1 MAIEPPWAQVSPI
14 RAAGLPP
21 IITLLEPLTIASGGP
36 THIQLSPIQAAGI
49 PPINTVGAPG
59 PMIGPPTW
67 GIGAGTA
74 GVCIGQVCRSPIL
87 AAAGMAKQRRGTD
100 GEMARSISSLAMALN
115 GLASGP
121 YRVTASQG
129 ERPQQEQQPAVDTN
143 QLYARTTTGLLTTT
157 KSHSLHKYTIIPKG
171 PR

>member
-21 IITLLEPLTIASGGP
+21 IKTLLDALTIASGGP
-36 THIQLSPIQAAGI
+36 THTQLSPKQAAGI

-87 AAAGMAKQRRGTD
+87 AAAGMAKQRLGTD
-100 GEMARSISSLAMALN
+100 GATARSISSLAMALN
-115 GLASGP
+115 GLATGP

-129 ERPQQEQQPAVDTN
+129 ERSPQEQQPAVDMN
-143 QLYARTTTGLLTTT
+143 QLYARTTIGLLTPIE
-157 KSHSLHKYTIIPKG
+157 SHSLYKRVIIQKG
-171 PR
+171 SR